1 MNILDRIT
9 EYRKLLM
16 PEPGKYR
23 IISSFAGTTMEAKGM
38 VNPMFRPFETV
49 KEVAH
54 RNTNVSSAFDMYT
67 DSLMDYPTIIQYKV
81 AADEWEPYNKL
92 ISVHVPLCPFN
103 CWHCYND
110 KKLYFSK
117 DRVENWTAVPAEY
130 IVDEFL
136 KQHRQDW
143 EHTNKSK
150 RNESNILRITG
161 GEPFLVPEL
170 ILHSLDQLKS
180 RRGEFKRA
188 PFLWTE
194 TDLWPFISENN
205 KHFKELREILPRL
218 AEHDNLAVHPCVH
231 GITDD
236 KLSSTTGQ
244 PDVKLEYLLEGIKIL
259 LKNKI
264 DIYPTFGSNVNPPEA
279 IEDLFKQL
287 YDINE
292 YLPLRFALVRYDLRY
307 PEIEDRLKEEKS
319 RNPNLY
325 SSYTSLRIWN
335 TLLMKHYGVGY
346 GVIPRHIVPLYD
358 KNQTLIKPTQNFVVS
373 DEYKPKHKF
382 AEDDLIYVFKS
393 SSRDDYHRELLDM
406 LALPKGHIYKLEYDV
421 KWMQDDLWQHMKMRP
436 NLYQDRQAILI
447 YADDRAR
454 HERFVPLRK
463 IKVTQIEVLG
473 SVVVFYLELGDF
485 LYRRKIKSQDERT
498 LRDDLE
504 ALFGK
509 QTLPGTPLNKFILTG
524 EDVATLKLLE
534 HGSTVSDWREA
545 IEFLHNEQCQAFQ
558 ESLFFY
564 IPKDEMEG
572 LSQQPANKIE
582 TVYRCESGKRF
593 SFNVYY
599 SLPNYEAFRTD
610 TDRRTIHF
618 ETSSDVIKALVPN
631 EFVLSKYGSERLSFS
646 SELLTL
652 NAEKCTIFF
661 KSLKRPFEAPAPQL
675 TIEVKD
681 IKGKAA
687 HTNALGNALTGL
699 AGAIIG
705 LMGGAFLIIKEGT
718 TALSQWHI
726 FVVLLGVF
734 SLLYLGGWCTAK
746 YRKS

>member
-1 MNILDRIT
+1 MSIINRIG
-9 EYRKLLM
+9 EYRKLLI
-16 PEPGKYR
+16 PETDKYR

-54 RNTNVSSAFDMYT
+54 RNTNVNSAFDMYT
-67 DSLMDYPTIIQYKV
+67 DSLMDYPTIIRYKL

-117 DRVENWTAVPAEY
+117 DRVENWPAVSPEY

-136 KQHRQDW
+136 KQHTQDW

-170 ILHSLDQLKS
+170 ILHCLDQLKS

-194 TDLWPFISENN
+194 TDLWPFIFEKN

-218 AEHDNLAVHPCVH
+218 AEHDNLAVHPCIH

-244 PDVKLEYLLEGIKIL
+244 LDIKVEHLLEGLEIL

-279 IEDLFKQL
+279 IEEFFRKL
-287 YDINE
+287 YDTNK

-319 RNPNLY
+319 RNPKLY
-325 SSYTSLRIWN
+325 SSYTSLRVWN

-346 GVIPRHIVPLYD
+346 GIIPRHLVPLYED
-358 KNQTLIKPTQNFVVS
+358 QTLIKPAPNLMVS
-373 DEYKPKHKF
+373 DEYKPKYKL
-382 AEDDLIYVFKS
+382 AKDDLIYIFKS
-393 SSRDDYHRELLDM
+393 SYRDDYHRELLDM
-406 LALPKGHIYKLEYDV
+406 LALPKGHIYKLEYDA

-436 NLYQDRQAILI
+436 NLYEDRQAILV

-454 HERFVPLRK
+454 HEKFVPLRK

-485 LYRRKIKSQDERT
+485 LYRREIKSQDERS
-498 LRDDLE
+498 LRGDLE

-509 QTLPGTPLNKFILTG
+509 YTLPGTQMNKLILMG
-524 EDVATLKLLE
+524 EDVATLQLLE
-534 HGSTVSDWREA
+534 HGSAVSDWREA

-572 LSQQPANKIE
+572 LSQQPVNKIE

-681 IKGKAA
+681 IKRKAT
-687 HTNALGNALTGL
+687 HTYALGAAFTGL
-699 AGAIIG
+699 AGAIVAIG
-705 LMGGAFLIIKEGT
+705 GWATNLYQWAIVAILLGAFGF
-718 TALSQWHI
+718 W
-726 FVVLLGVF
+726 
-734 SLLYLGGWCTAK
+734 YLGGWCAAK
-746 YRKS
+746 FRKT